1 MYNIECW
8 NLVVT
13 FKEELWHLSKKKQK
27 NNFDVIS
34 QFMNSDMTEK
44 KLKKTISEIFVLDRQ
59 IYERD
64 LNIGLFYEN
73 GKKFNRTM
81 QTDYAKYGNKPISIL
96 LIKK

>member
-1 MYNIECW
+1 M
-8 NLVVT
+8 T
-13 FKEELWHLSKKKQK
+13 SKKKKQK

-34 QFMNSDMTEK
+34 QFMNSDMKEK
-44 KLKKTISEIFVLDRQ
+44 KLEKTISEIFVLDRQ

-81 QTDYAKYGNKPISIL
+81 QTDYAKYGNKPITIL

>member
-1 MYNIECW
+1 M
-8 NLVVT
+8 T
-13 FKEELWHLSKKKQK
+13 SKQK
-27 NNFDVIS
+27 NNFDIIS
-34 QFMNSDMTEK
+34 QFMNSDMKEK
-44 KLKKTISEIFVLDRQ
+44 KLEKTISEICVLDRQ

-81 QTDYAKYGNKPISIL
+81 QTDYAKYGNKPIPIL

>member
-1 MYNIECW
+1 M
-8 NLVVT
+8 
-13 FKEELWHLSKKKQK
+13 KSKQKKQK

-73 GKKFNRTM
+73 GKKFNRERREE
-81 QTDYAKYGNKPISIL
+81 YAKYGNKPILIL

>member
-1 MYNIECW
+1 M
-8 NLVVT
+8 T
-13 FKEELWHLSKKKQK
+13 SKQKKQK

-44 KLKKTISEIFVLDRQ
+44 KLEKTISEIFVLDRQ

-73 GKKFNRTM
+73 GKKFNREM
-81 QTDYAKYGNKPISIL
+81 REDYSKYGNKPIPIL
-96 LIKK
+96 LKK

>member
-1 MYNIECW
+1 M
-8 NLVVT
+8 T
-13 FKEELWHLSKKKQK
+13 SKQKKQK

-34 QFMNSDMTEK
+34 QFMNSDMKEK
-44 KLKKTISEIFVLDRQ
+44 KLEKTIHEIFVLDRQ

-81 QTDYAKYGNKPISIL
+81 QTDYAKYGNKPIPIL

>member
-1 MYNIECW
+1 M
-8 NLVVT
+8 T
-13 FKEELWHLSKKKQK
+13 SKQKKQK

-34 QFMNSDMTEK
+34 QFMNSDMKEK
-44 KLKKTISEIFVLDRQ
+44 KLEKTISEIFVLDRQ

-81 QTDYAKYGNKPISIL
+81 QTDYAKYGSKAIPIL
-96 LIKK
+96 LKK

>member
-1 MYNIECW
+1 M
-8 NLVVT
+8 T
-13 FKEELWHLSKKKQK
+13 SKQKKQK
-27 NNFDVIS
+27 NNFDIIS
-34 QFMNSDMTEK
+34 QFMNSDMKEK
-44 KLKKTISEIFVLDRQ
+44 KLEKTIHEIFVLDRQ

-81 QTDYAKYGNKPISIL
+81 QTDYAKYGNKPIPIL

>member
-1 MYNIECW
+1 MTIM
-8 NLVVT
+8 T
-13 FKEELWHLSKKKQK
+13 SKQKKQK
-27 NNFDVIS
+27 NNFDIIS
-34 QFMNSDMTEK
+34 QFMNSDMKEK
-44 KLKKTISEIFVLDRQ
+44 KLEKTIHEIFVLDRQ

-81 QTDYAKYGNKPISIL
+81 QTDYAKYGNKPIPIM

>member
-1 MYNIECW
+1 M
-8 NLVVT
+8 T
-13 FKEELWHLSKKKQK
+13 SKQKKQK

-34 QFMNSDMTEK
+34 QFMNSDMKEK
-44 KLKKTISEIFVLDRQ
+44 KLEKTISEIFVLDRQ

-81 QTDYAKYGNKPISIL
+81 QTDYAKYGNKPIPIL